1 MEFILVSTLNGVV
14 YGLLLFMVS
23 AGLTLI
29 FGMMGV
35 LNFAH
40 ASFYMLGA
48 YIAYTVT
55 RHIDFWVGLLVAPVL
70 VAMIGV
76 LVERYLLRRV
86 HSHGH
91 AHELLL
97 TFGLAFIFEE
107 LVKLF
112 YGDFPVNYAMPDHL
126 RFAAFTIFDADYPF
140 YRVFIGLVAIAMF
153 VALYLLLSRT
163 RVGLVVR
170 AAERLPVMAEALSH
184 NVPLVFMGVFGV
196 GAGLAGLAGAV
207 AGAFFPTNPNMAL
220 ELGIIVFVVVVVGGL
235 GSLAGSLVASLM
247 IGVFSSFAVGLD
259 WSLAGLLSYV
269 GLGEWARAVGGLFT
283 LTLSS
288 ISGTVPYLL
297 MLIVLLVRPAGL
309 MGERN

>member
-1 MEFILVSTLNGVV
+1 
-14 YGLLLFMVS
+14 
-23 AGLTLI
+23 
-29 FGMMGV
+29 MGV

-48 YIAYTVT
+48 YFAYTIT
-55 RHIDFWVGLLVAPVL
+55 RHVDFWAGLLIAPIL
-70 VAMIGV
+70 VGAIGV

-86 HSHGH
+86 HSYGH

-112 YGDFPVNYAMPDHL
+112 YGDFPVNYAMPDYL
-126 RFAAFTIFDADYPF
+126 RFPAFTIFGTHYPF
-140 YRVFIGLVAIAMF
+140 YRVFIALVAIGMF

-163 RVGLVVR
+163 RAGLIVR
-170 AAERLPVMAEALSH
+170 AAERLPAMAEALGH
-184 NVPLVFMGVFGV
+184 NVPLVFMAVFGV

-220 ELGIIVFVVVVVGGL
+220 GL

-247 IGVFSSFAVGLD
+247 IGLFSSFAVGLN

-269 GLGEWARAVGGLFT
+269 GLGDWARSIGGLFT
-283 LTLSS
+283 LSLSS
-288 ISGTVPYLL
+288 ISGTVPFLL